1 MAMCP
6 TRGEGNG
13 RRWVTRTRVY
23 VVFLLPE
30 RQVRKITVS
39 AKGKTIYMQ
48 RKAARKTQQAAIE
61 PNMTQYHTLA
71 LMTQACDFC
80 LAYCIYI
87 TIHKAYHKK
96 SI

>member
-1 MAMCP
+1 
-6 TRGEGNG
+6 
-13 RRWVTRTRVY
+13 
-23 VVFLLPE
+23 
-30 RQVRKITVS
+30 
-39 AKGKTIYMQ
+39 MQ